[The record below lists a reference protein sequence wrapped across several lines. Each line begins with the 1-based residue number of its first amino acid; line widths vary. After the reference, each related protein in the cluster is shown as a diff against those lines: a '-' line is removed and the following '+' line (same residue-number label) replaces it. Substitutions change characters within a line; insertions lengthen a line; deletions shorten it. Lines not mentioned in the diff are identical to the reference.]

1 MCWRRCCVCVCVCW
15 NGCFLS
21 QLISHERQTHVTR
34 RSISSSRRCSFIS
47 FSSVD
52 PIRRLRLFLLWLLFV
67 FVRFFFEIIDRHER
81 ERARTAPIKKKK
93 ENNAVAAQTWSTS
106 RSNQMMRTNYWHVR
120 HECCCRWCHIVRRG
134 FWTRLT
140 RDILAVNTVF
150 SRSIETF
157 QSVGL
162 FCAQDVCQRVCC
174 YSRKVPVEFGNQCRS
189 CQRKFLASN
198 NDVFSSSGNEV
209 FSRVIFCVL
218 HRFPVHRC

>member
-1 MCWRRCCVCVCVCW
+1 MSHAGRFPLLDDVHSSRSLRWILSGDS
-15 NGCFLS
+15 GCFFFGFFLFLYDFSSRLS
-21 QLISHERQTHVTR
+21 IGTRERQ
-34 RSISSSRRCSFIS
+34 
-47 FSSVD
+47 
-52 PIRRLRLFLLWLLFV
+52 
-67 FVRFFFEIIDRHER
+67 
-81 ERARTAPIKKKK
+81 RARTAPIKKKK

-134 FWTRLT
+134 FCTRLT
-140 RDILAVNTVF
+140 RDMLAVNPVF

-157 QSVGL
+157 RSVGL
-162 FCAQDVCQRVCC
+162 FCAQDVCQTVCC